1 MSKPMDFWETHEC
14 HSLKD
19 IQDCAAKNI
28 LSCRHRPLLKVK
40 LENVVLDELHLMLRV
55 TGYYD
60 LINLPILQYGWMDG
74 WMGWDGM
81 GWDGMGWMDG

>member
-1 MSKPMDFWETHEC
+1 MDFWETHEC
-14 HSLKD
+14 RSLKD

-28 LSCRHRPLLKVK
+28 FSCRHRPLLEVK

-60 LINLPILQYGWMDG
+60 LINLPILQYVCKCVYR
-74 WMGWDGM
+74 
-81 GWDGMGWMDG
+81 